1 MNVTIHYFA
10 GIAAACAA
18 LAGIALFFSRQFSR
32 PPEEGLAIAIPAI
45 MGTVF
50 LGACFGAARIAVYL
64 LCALALLGFC
74 LRVTGSRIGR
84 ARTAPDRAQGTVPF
98 LTPPLQIFFGM
109 VLLSALLFYG
119 TCLQNWDEFVQ
130 WGKAVRYMG
139 STGSLP
145 VGASYDGMEYMHSAS
160 TFFHCFIGT
169 FTGFDEASLYVSNA
183 MLCLGCVSLAMR
195 GQTRRR
201 CLLFSLF
208 LLLALY
214 ALYEL
219 PFYNLYV
226 DVALSL
232 WTGALL
238 LYAAD
243 APGPEKGARKWV
255 LPAAMFI
262 AVSAMKPTA
271 GILFAAIALVVL
283 AGTLLP
289 EAVSRRGLPRGR
301 RWPLLLLIPAAAA
314 VPFLIR
320 ALWSAFVSEGGIYV
334 DWSLLKSRRSLLRP
348 LFYTMYRGMFTG
360 LGHADRASYAACFT
374 GSALLL
380 AAGRRAFPEGA
391 FRKRWMRAAA
401 LYLIGFI
408 GYAAVLYATYLL
420 ILPESDGLNGTSL
433 ARYFSLYA
441 MAGILPVCA
450 PLFREEKAPGRPEGA
465 SPRRVP
471 DGAVRIRP
479 AVCLLLTA
487 ALALTLKSD
496 SLYCA
501 TPALRWD
508 DPYYTMYMDVRACVE
523 EVLRAADS
531 GTVYYVNQT
540 SDSAA
545 AAAEYAFAGRWDR
558 SVGAYRFTEKA
569 DTVVT
574 GLRGSTAEELP
585 ALLLSSGSAYL
596 YVDRSDAYLDGAF
609 ERIFSIPS
617 PRDGDLYRVEP
628 GSDPGTVRLV
638 PVENARDLAHPA
650 AELEREH

>member
-1 MNVTIHYFA
+1 MNVTIQYFA
-10 GIAAACAA
+10 GLAAACAS
-18 LAGIALFFSRQFSR
+18 LAGIALFLSRQFSR
-32 PPEEGLAIAIPAI
+32 PPEEGLALAILTV

-50 LGACFGAARIAVYL
+50 LGACLGAARIAVYL
-64 LCALALLGFC
+64 LCALALLGFA
-74 LRVTGSRIGR
+74 LRVTGRRIGR
-84 ARTAPDRAQGTVPF
+84 ARAAADRIRNAGPF
-98 LTPPLQIFFGM
+98 LTPSLQVFFGL
-109 VLLSALLFYG
+109 VLLSALLFSG

-130 WGKAVRYMG
+130 WGKAVRFMG

-145 VGASYDGMEYMHSAS
+145 VGAAYDGMEYMHSAS
-160 TFFHCFIGT
+160 TFFHYFTGF

-183 MLCLGCVSLAMR
+183 MLCLGCVPLAMR
-195 GQTRRR
+195 GQPRRR

-208 LLLALY
+208 LFLALY

-243 APGPEKGARKWV
+243 APGSEKGVRGWV
-255 LPAAMFI
+255 PPSAMFF

-271 GILFAAIALVVL
+271 GILFAAIALVIL

-289 EAVSRRGLPRGR
+289 DAVSRRGLPRGK
-301 RWPLLLLIPAAAA
+301 RWLLLVLIPAAAA

-334 DWSLLKSRRSLLRP
+334 DWTLLKLRRPLLRP
-348 LFYTMYRGMFTG
+348 LFYTMYRGLFTG
-360 LGHADRASYAACFT
+360 LGHADRASYIACFT
-374 GSALLL
+374 ATAALL
-380 AAGRRAFPEGA
+380 AAGRRAFPDGE
-391 FRKRWMRAAA
+391 FRKRWTRAAA
-401 LYLIGFI
+401 LYLIGFA
-408 GYAAVLYATYLL
+408 GYAAALYATYLL

-441 MAGILPVCA
+441 MAGLLPVCA
-450 PLFREEKAPGRPEGA
+450 PFFREEKGSGRPEGP
-465 SPRRVP
+465 SPCQTAGDAIPV
-471 DGAVRIRP
+471 RP

-508 DPYYTMYMDVRACVE
+508 DPYYVMYMDVRACVE
-523 EVLRAADS
+523 EVLRATDGS
-531 GTVYYVNQT
+531 TVYYVNQT

-574 GLRGSTAEELP
+574 GLQGRTAEELP
-585 ALLLSSGSAYL
+585 VLLLSSGAEYL

-609 ERIFSIPS
+609 ERVFSMPA
-617 PRDGDLYRVEP
+617 PRDGDLYRAEP
-628 GSDPGTVRLV
+628 DPASGTVRLL
-638 PVENARDLAHPA
+638 PVENARDHARPA